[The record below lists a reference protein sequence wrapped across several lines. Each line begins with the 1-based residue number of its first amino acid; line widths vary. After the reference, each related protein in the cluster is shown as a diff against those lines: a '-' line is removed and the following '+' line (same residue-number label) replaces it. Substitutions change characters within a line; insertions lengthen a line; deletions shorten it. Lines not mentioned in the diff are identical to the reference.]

1 MPRSMWSIIH
11 FICLMCCFKEFVS
24 QPLHNLI
31 TSRFCFC
38 FVSVDD
44 YFLCVENGR
53 AATASLSA
61 FFRKNFQQSQGASSK
76 AG

>member
-1 MPRSMWSIIH
+1 MFVSYIL
-11 FICLMCCFKEFVS
+11 FVMCCFKEFVY

-31 TSRFCFC
+31 TSRSCFC

-44 YFLCVENGR
+44 YFLCVETGR

>member
-1 MPRSMWSIIH
+1 MLIH
-11 FICLMCCFKEFVS
+11 FICVRHVLK
-24 QPLHNLI
+24 NLFLSI
-31 TSRFCFC
+31 TASSIILNSCL

-61 FFRKNFQQSQGASSK
+61 FFRKNFQQSSSK